1 MLLRNKCPTT
11 LRVIDTDFEQS
22 MSTTCPSIYIPRV
35 YHTVTWQEMMA
46 TFEEVLGK
54 GNIKRV
60 NIVKI
65 KARDGD
71 KPPAF
76 NRAYVEIKQ
85 WPESH
90 FAARDK
96 ILAGGSIDLY
106 PDENS
111 DHYWLCV
118 LNKNM
123 KDEKVKGPARMVV
136 DNVKMPE
143 ATLGEHA
150 PSLTELGDQ
159 DV

>member
-1 MLLRNKCPTT
+1 
-11 LRVIDTDFEQS
+11 

-96 ILAGGSIDLY
+96 ILAGG
-106 PDENS
+106 
-111 DHYWLCV
+111 
-118 LNKNM
+118 
-123 KDEKVKGPARMVV
+123 
-136 DNVKMPE
+136 
-143 ATLGEHA
+143 
-150 PSLTELGDQ
+150 
-159 DV
+159 